1 MVKTN
6 GDSKGG
12 TAGKD
17 GNTRPVDVGTMT
29 DKKNDKTTPAL
40 RIEQVAQLCGVSV
53 ARVQAWIEK
62 NGLTSI
68 TVKTE
73 IKVGQDDLA
82 RFLMRFNMPIPAGIL
97 PVNAKKV
104 LFVGPE
110 HRGGKA
116 GARFFQFFSEQFRR
130 KANCFLD
137 CVTFGK
143 GAEYKILTFLP
154 DLILADAVSGSEE
167 TLQLLDFVKS
177 IGGMRT
183 VVLVRRNL
191 ARKKREKILAA
202 GTHAVIE
209 RNLAWEELHACFTRV
224 FNSLGSA
231 QR

>member
-1 MVKTN
+1 
-6 GDSKGG
+6 
-12 TAGKD
+12 
-17 GNTRPVDVGTMT
+17 MT
-29 DKKNDKTTPAL
+29 DKKDDKTTPAL

-62 NGLTSI
+62 NGLISI
-68 TVKTE
+68 NAKE
-73 IKVGQDDLA
+73 DLKVCQDDLA

-104 LFVGPE
+104 LFVGSG

-116 GARFFQFFSEQFRR
+116 GERFFRLFSEQFRS

-154 DLILADAVSGSEE
+154 DLILSDAVNGSDEP
-167 TLQLLDFVKS
+167 LQLLDFIQS

-183 VVLVRRNL
+183 IVLVRRNL
-191 ARKKREKILAA
+191 AKNKRERILTA
-202 GTHAVIE
+202 GAHAVIE

-224 FNSLGSA
+224 FNSLGTP
-231 QR
+231 QG

>member
-1 MVKTN
+1 
-6 GDSKGG
+6 
-12 TAGKD
+12 
-17 GNTRPVDVGTMT
+17 MT
-29 DKKNDKTTPAL
+29 DKKDEKTTPAL

-62 NGLTSI
+62 NGLPSI
-68 TVKTE
+68 TVKAE
-73 IKVGQDDLA
+73 VKVGQDDLA

-104 LFVGPE
+104 LFVGPG

-116 GARFFQFFSEQFRR
+116 GARFFQLFSEQFRR
-130 KANCFLD
+130 QANCFLD

-183 VVLVRRNL
+183 IVLVRRNL
-191 ARKKREKILAA
+191 ALKKRQMILAA

-209 RNLAWEELHACFTRV
+209 RNLAWEKLYACFNRV

>member
-1 MVKTN
+1 
-6 GDSKGG
+6 
-12 TAGKD
+12 
-17 GNTRPVDVGTMT
+17 MT
-29 DKKNDKTTPAL
+29 DKKDDKTTPAL

-62 NGLTSI
+62 NGLPSI
-68 TVKTE
+68 TVKAE
-73 IKVGQDDLA
+73 VKVGQDDLA

-104 LFVGPE
+104 LLVGPGQ
-110 HRGGKA
+110 RGRKA
-116 GARFFQFFSEQFRR
+116 GTRFFQFFSAQFRR

-137 CVTFGK
+137 NV
-143 GAEYKILTFLP
+143 TFLP
-154 DLILADAVSGSEE
+154 DVILADAVSGSAE
-167 TLQLLDFVKS
+167 TLQLLRFVES

-191 ARKKREKILAA
+191 AKSKRARILTA
-202 GTHAVIE
+202 GAHAVIE